1 MWKNNN
7 DIIQGMYQQIHTL
20 STGFSGT
27 FYFLYLLLQNK
38 VITLKTEFNQ
48 ICIFLVT
55 VNLRVSLI
63 IMIYAVDWTPHP
75 CQWGVCKTRT
85 GYLRIADADKKM
97 RITKIVR
104 GKNTRNAD
112 GKKNNNNINK
122 QTIKERNLPFKS
134 LSMAG
139 PFTYIQN
146 VMPIVDKV
154 ISYPVIPSINVT
166 EIRTRS
172 VPPP

>member
-27 FYFLYLLLQNK
+27 FHFLYLLLQNK

-63 IMIYAVDWTPHP
+63 IMIYAVDWTPHL

-85 GYLRIADADKKM
+85 GYLRIADVDKKM

-104 GKNTRNAD
+104 GKKTRNAD

-134 LSMAG
+134 LSMVG
-139 PFTYIQN
+139 TFTYIQN
-146 VMPIVDKV
+146 MMPIVDKV

>member
-27 FYFLYLLLQNK
+27 FHFLYLLLQNK

-75 CQWGVCKTRT
+75 CQWSVCKTRT

-104 GKNTRNAD
+104 GKKTRNAD

-134 LSMAG
+134 LSMVG

>member
-27 FYFLYLLLQNK
+27 FHFLYLLLQNK

-75 CQWGVCKTRT
+75 YQWGVCKTRT
-85 GYLRIADADKKM
+85 GYRIADADKKM

-104 GKNTRNAD
+104 GKKTRNAD
-112 GKKNNNNINK
+112 GKNNNNNINK

-154 ISYPVIPSINVT
+154 ISHPVIPSINVT